1 MEAHEKGMMHDANIA
16 RTRRRVVYL
25 SIGAGIWI
33 ASDSSAVLRY
43 QIMQQFNV
51 AL

>member
-1 MEAHEKGMMHDANIA
+1 MEAHEKGMMHGANIA

-25 SIGAGIWI
+25 SIGAGTWI
-33 ASDSSAVLRY
+33 ASDSSGVLRS